1 MMLSI
6 YFFFSLQFSLYYC
19 DVQQHSAIGKSISYL
34 SASHE
39 FEIYPVWNLKCLPFS
54 MFLKRF
60 FGQILYEFFSTCIQ
74 HYHKVSHTT
83 INCYTPVIKLNQST
97 WVNEHQA
104 HSSFHM
110 DFCAVNLSSLTH
122 PVNSWAVGLRPV
134 SCEGVGCPPR
144 YRTSPSSIR
153 YSVLPLNCVE
163 LCQIQI
169 SFIINFNR
177 LVGNWLTVY
186 CWIYELH
193 VHCKFK
199 K

>member
-1 MMLSI
+1 
-6 YFFFSLQFSLYYC
+6 
-19 DVQQHSAIGKSISYL
+19 
-34 SASHE
+34 
-39 FEIYPVWNLKCLPFS
+39 
-54 MFLKRF
+54 MFLKCIFWSNIVWIF
-60 FGQILYEFFSTCIQ
+60 FHLHSTLSQ
-74 HYHKVSHTT
+74 GFPYHNKLLH
-83 INCYTPVIKLNQST
+83 CVIKLNQST

-122 PVNSWAVGLRPV
+122 PVNSWEVGLRPV